1 MNLSEEKT
9 SNKQNKRPTFRWK
22 KTFPGIHV
30 HGCNI
35 IHTKYPPPPPPPRK
49 TKQKNDN
56 KYNKKGER
64 EKGSIYIKYTLKENL
79 PGSRN
84 KTEMASSKTR
94 TEIISYQCCSNAGGI
109 EKDTTCLLAEK
120 NEILLTVYF
129 AHVHT

>member
-1 MNLSEEKT
+1 MKKKHQTNKT
-9 SNKQNKRPTFRWK
+9 KTRPLDGKRRFQAYTCTDATSYTQNT
-22 KTFPGIHV
+22 
-30 HGCNI
+30 
-35 IHTKYPPPPPPPRK
+35 PPPPPRK
-49 TKQKNDN
+49 KKKKKKKKRQQTQQQ
-56 KYNKKGER
+56 KGER